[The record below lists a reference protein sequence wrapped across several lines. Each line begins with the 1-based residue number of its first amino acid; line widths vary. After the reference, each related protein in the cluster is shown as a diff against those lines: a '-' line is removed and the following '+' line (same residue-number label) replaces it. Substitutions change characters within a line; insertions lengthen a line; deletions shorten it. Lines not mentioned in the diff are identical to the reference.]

1 MTSFDMGEQREVCHN
16 LVLSRHTILVRYG
29 LRLPPIESL
38 LQQTIGVELMRYLY
52 DVTLHLHDYRV
63 NRLLVVVMDVQLQF
77 PNMYPCPHCRSSEE
91 YSMECSDDGR
101 GDISFSSLH
110 SAIAEL
116 DEAEDIKSVATA
128 VSLIGTSCRA
138 DSRSTVDDISEISN
152 DLYSAE
158 TRESTGRDTIISSPM
173 SSCSEAM
180 HTPYLSEH
188 DVVVEDDDGV
198 KSECYKQ
205 YFARSTTTCLE
216 YPEEKA
222 VESDEHGNNRMDSNV
237 LNNPASYPYCTTCK
251 QYHAIARQ

>member
-52 DVTLHLHDYRV
+52 DVTLHLHDYR
-63 NRLLVVVMDVQLQF
+63 
-77 PNMYPCPHCRSSEE
+77 RSSEE

-116 DEAEDIKSVATA
+116 DEAE
-128 VSLIGTSCRA
+128 
-138 DSRSTVDDISEISN
+138 
-152 DLYSAE
+152 
-158 TRESTGRDTIISSPM
+158 
-173 SSCSEAM
+173 
-180 HTPYLSEH
+180 EH

-216 YPEEKA
+216 YPEEKLQ
-222 VESDEHGNNRMDSNV
+222 HRV
-237 LNNPASYPYCTTCK
+237 LSSTGGCWPRRLCEWVAAKLEAWCFCEVNKICPKTELKSAK
-251 QYHAIARQ
+251 KAF